1 MLNFNI
7 KSVIASQKV
16 RHQLLKMFSWVPDRI
31 MLPIQ
36 YYLIFHRRLH
46 LSAPKRWTEK
56 IQYYKAYYR
65 NEQMRECVD
74 KYTVRNYVKSRM
86 GDDSILNELYQV
98 CNSASEI
105 DFDTLPNKFVIKS
118 TDGSNGDNIY
128 ICSDKSAI
136 DIAEVRR
143 IVGRWKNRKLY
154 LVSREW
160 AYSNPMPPKII
171 VEKLLEAPN
180 TEDGGLIDYKFLCFD
195 GKMYYFWLDVDR
207 FTKHSRVIFN
217 ANCECTDKRIVYQNP
232 SRNIKL
238 PYNIKEMIQ
247 VAEKLSEGF
256 PFARVDLYNISGQIV
271 FGEITFYPES
281 GYASVYPDS
290 FDYELGSYFNL
301 KWE

>member
-1 MLNFNI
+1 
-7 KSVIASQKV
+7 
-16 RHQLLKMFSWVPDRI
+16 

-36 YYLIFHRRLH
+36 YYLILHRRLH

-171 VEKLLEAPN
+171 VEKLLEASN
-180 TEDGGLIDYKFLCFD
+180 TEDGGGLIDYKFLCFD

-217 ANCECTDKRIVYQNP
+217 ANCECTDKRITYQNP

-247 VAEKLSEGF
+247 VAEKLSKGF
-256 PFARVDLYNISGQIV
+256 PFARVDLYNIQGQIV
-271 FGEITFYPES
+271 FGEITFYTDS